1 MRENELCIYARE
13 QQIELLQNE
22 PLCDHTTFRIG
33 GPASFFAVVEGSR
46 LAGLIEKVKALEIP
60 FFVIGN
66 GSNLL
71 VSDAGYPGL
80 VIKIAETPIRMLDD
94 CTLEVSAGTPLS
106 RLAMAAANAGLTGLE
121 FAHGIPGTVGGA
133 VMMNAGAYDGQI
145 SDVLVSSF
153 CYADESETFF
163 RLEKAEHA
171 FAYRHSSYMDHPG
184 RIVTS
189 AVFRLKPGDK
199 DAIREKMSDLNARR
213 RAKQPLEYPS
223 AGSTFKRPE
232 GHFAG
237 KLIED
242 CGLKGYRIGGAQVSE
257 KHAGFVIN
265 AGGATCTD
273 VLNLMEYIEKT
284 VFETFGVKLEREVR
298 VIGC

>member
-1 MRENELCIYARE
+1 MRELELIAFAKE
-13 QQIELLQNE
+13 NQIAVLQNE
-22 PLCDHTTFRIG
+22 PMREHTTFRIG
-33 GPASFFAVVEGSR
+33 GPAKLFATVNEEQLALLIRKAEELYIPYIVV
-46 LAGLIEKVKALEIP
+46 
-60 FFVIGN
+60 GN

-80 VIKIAETPIRMLDD
+80 IIKIADAPVRMLDS
-94 CTLEVSAGTPLS
+94 CTLEASAGTSLA
-106 RLAMAAANAGLTGLE
+106 RLAVAAAEAGLTGLE

-145 SDVLVSSF
+145 SDVLVSSC
-153 CYADESETFF
+153 CYDGAEKQFLK
-163 RLEKAEHA
+163 LEKDAHL
-171 FAYRHSSYMDHPG
+171 FTYRHSSYMEHPC
-184 RIVTS
+184 RVVTS
-189 AVFRLKPGDK
+189 AIFRLQPGNK
-199 DAIREKMSDLNARR
+199 DVIRAKMSELNSRR
-213 RAKQPLEYPS
+213 REKQPLEFPS

-265 AGGATCTD
+265 AGGATCQD
-273 VLNLMEYIEKT
+273 VVQLMEYIEQQ
-284 VFETFGVKLEREVR
+284 VYQRFAIHLEREVR
-298 VIGC
+298 VIE

>member
-1 MRENELCIYARE
+1 MRELELIAFAKE
-13 QQIELLQNE
+13 NQIAVLQNE
-22 PLCDHTTFRIG
+22 PMREHTTFRIG
-33 GPASFFAVVEGSR
+33 GPAKLFATVNEEQLALLIRKAEELYIPYIVV
-46 LAGLIEKVKALEIP
+46 
-60 FFVIGN
+60 GN

-80 VIKIAETPIRMLDD
+80 IIKIADAPVRMLAT
-94 CTLEVSAGTPLS
+94 CTLEASAGTS
-106 RLAMAAANAGLTGLE
+106 FARLAVAAAEAGLTGLE

-145 SDVLVSSF
+145 SDVLVSSC
-153 CYADESETFF
+153 CYDGAERQFLK
-163 RLEKAEHA
+163 LEKDAHL
-171 FAYRHSSYMDHPG
+171 FTYRHSSYMEHPC
-184 RIVTS
+184 RVVTS
-189 AVFRLKPGDK
+189 AIFRLQPGNK
-199 DAIREKMSDLNARR
+199 DAIRAKMRELNSRR
-213 RAKQPLEYPS
+213 REKQPLEFPS

-265 AGGATCTD
+265 AGGATCQD
-273 VLNLMEYIEKT
+273 VVQLMEYIEQQ
-284 VFETFGVKLEREVR
+284 VYQRFAIRLEREVR
-298 VIGC
+298 VIE

>member
-1 MRENELCIYARE
+1 MRELELIAFAKE
-13 QQIELLQNE
+13 NQIAVLQNE
-22 PLCDHTTFRIG
+22 PMREHTTFRIG
-33 GPASFFAVVEGSR
+33 GPAKLFATVNEEQLALLIRKAEELYIPYIVV
-46 LAGLIEKVKALEIP
+46 
-60 FFVIGN
+60 GN

-80 VIKIAETPIRMLDD
+80 IIKIADAPVRMLDS
-94 CTLEVSAGTPLS
+94 CTLEASAGTSLA
-106 RLAMAAANAGLTGLE
+106 RLAVAAAEAGLTGLE

-145 SDVLVSSF
+145 SDVLVSSC
-153 CYADESETFF
+153 CYDGAERQFLK
-163 RLEKAEHA
+163 LEKDAHL
-171 FAYRHSSYMDHPG
+171 FTYRHSSYMEHPC
-184 RIVTS
+184 RVVTS
-189 AVFRLKPGDK
+189 AIFRLQPGNK
-199 DAIREKMSDLNARR
+199 DAIRAKMSELNSRR
-213 RAKQPLEYPS
+213 REKQPLEFPS

-265 AGGATCTD
+265 AGGATCQD
-273 VLNLMEYIEKT
+273 VVQLMEYIEQQ
-284 VFETFGVKLEREVR
+284 VYQRFAIRLEREVR
-298 VIGC
+298 VIE

>member
-1 MRENELCIYARE
+1 MRELELIAFAKE
-13 QQIELLQNE
+13 NQIAVLQNE
-22 PLCDHTTFRIG
+22 PMREHTTFRIG
-33 GPASFFAVVEGSR
+33 GPAKLFATVNEEQLALLIRKAEELYIPYIVV
-46 LAGLIEKVKALEIP
+46 
-60 FFVIGN
+60 GN

-80 VIKIAETPIRMLDD
+80 IIKIADAPVRMLDT
-94 CTLEVSAGTPLS
+94 CTLEASAGTSLA
-106 RLAMAAANAGLTGLE
+106 RLAVDAAEAGLTGLE

-145 SDVLVSSF
+145 SDVLVSSC
-153 CYADESETFF
+153 CYDGAERQFLK
-163 RLEKAEHA
+163 LEKDAHL
-171 FAYRHSSYMDHPG
+171 FTYRHSSYMEHPC
-184 RIVTS
+184 RVVTS
-189 AVFRLKPGDK
+189 AIFRLQPGNK
-199 DAIREKMSDLNARR
+199 DAIRAKMSELNSRR
-213 RAKQPLEYPS
+213 REKQPLEFPS

-265 AGGATCTD
+265 AGGATCQD
-273 VLNLMEYIEKT
+273 VVQLMEYIEQQ
-284 VFETFGVKLEREVR
+284 VYQRFAIRLEREVR
-298 VIGC
+298 VIE

>member
-1 MRENELCIYARE
+1 MRELELIAFAKE
-13 QQIELLQNE
+13 NQIAVLQNE
-22 PLCDHTTFRIG
+22 PMREHTTFRIG
-33 GPASFFAVVEGSR
+33 GPAKLFATVNEEQLALLIRKAEELYIPYIVV
-46 LAGLIEKVKALEIP
+46 
-60 FFVIGN
+60 GN

-80 VIKIAETPIRMLDD
+80 IIKIADAPVRMLDS
-94 CTLEVSAGTPLS
+94 CTLEASAGTSLA
-106 RLAMAAANAGLTGLE
+106 RLAVAAAEAGLTGLE

-145 SDVLVSSF
+145 SDVLVSSC
-153 CYADESETFF
+153 CYDGAERQFLK
-163 RLEKAEHA
+163 LEKDAHL
-171 FAYRHSSYMDHPG
+171 FTYRHSSYMEHPC
-184 RIVTS
+184 RVVTS
-189 AVFRLKPGDK
+189 AIFRLQPGNK
-199 DAIREKMSDLNARR
+199 EAIRAKMSELNSRR
-213 RAKQPLEYPS
+213 REKQPLEFPS

-265 AGGATCTD
+265 AGGATCQD
-273 VLNLMEYIEKT
+273 VVQLMEYIEQQ
-284 VFETFGVKLEREVR
+284 VYQRFAIRLEREVR
-298 VIGC
+298 VIE

>member
-1 MRENELCIYARE
+1 MRELELITFAHDK
-13 QQIELLQNE
+13 QINLLKNE
-22 PLCDHTTFRIG
+22 PMCDHTTFRIG
-33 GPASFFAVVEGSR
+33 GPAKYFSTVGGNQMA
-46 LAGLIEKVKALEIP
+46 LLLEKAKELDIP
-60 FFVIGN
+60 CVVIGN

-71 VSDAGYPGL
+71 VSDSGFPGL
-80 VIKIAETPIRMLDD
+80 VIKIAEAPIRMLNDQ
-94 CTLEVSAGTPLS
+94 TIEVSAGTPLA
-106 RLAMAAANAGLTGLE
+106 RLAVAAAEAGLTGLE

-133 VMMNAGAYDGQI
+133 VMMNAGAYDSQI

-153 CYADESETFF
+153 CYDCESKSFR
-163 RLEKAEHA
+163 RLEKEDHR
-171 FAYRHSSYMDHPG
+171 FDYRHSSYMEHPE

-189 AVFRLKPGDK
+189 AVFTLQPGDK
-199 DAIREKMSDLNARR
+199 GAIRAKMSDLNARR

-242 CGLKGYRIGGAQVSE
+242 CGLKGFSIGGAQVSE

-265 AGGATCTD
+265 AGGATCED
-273 VLNLMEYIEKT
+273 VLRLMEYIEEQ
-284 VFETFGVKLEREVR
+284 VYLRFGIRLEREVR
-298 VIGC
+298 VLE

>member
-1 MRENELCIYARE
+1 MRELELIAFAKE
-13 QQIELLQNE
+13 NQIAVLQNE
-22 PLCDHTTFRIG
+22 PMREHTTFRIG
-33 GPASFFAVVEGSR
+33 GPAKLFATVNEEQLALLIRKAEELYIPYIVV
-46 LAGLIEKVKALEIP
+46 
-60 FFVIGN
+60 GN

-80 VIKIAETPIRMLDD
+80 IIKIADAPVRMLDT
-94 CTLEVSAGTPLS
+94 CTLEASAGTSLA
-106 RLAMAAANAGLTGLE
+106 RLAVAAADAGLTGLE

-145 SDVLVSSF
+145 SDVLVSSC
-153 CYADESETFF
+153 CYDGAEKQFLK
-163 RLEKAEHA
+163 LEKDAHL
-171 FAYRHSSYMDHPG
+171 FTYRHSSYMEHPC
-184 RIVTS
+184 RVVTS
-189 AVFRLKPGDK
+189 AIFRLQPGNK
-199 DAIREKMSDLNARR
+199 DAIRAKMSELNSRR
-213 RAKQPLEYPS
+213 REKQPLEFPS

-265 AGGATCTD
+265 AGGATCQD
-273 VLNLMEYIEKT
+273 VVQLMEYIEQQ
-284 VFETFGVKLEREVR
+284 VYQRFAIRLEREVR
-298 VIGC
+298 VIE

>member
-1 MRENELCIYARE
+1 MHEMELIAFAHDK
-13 QQIELLQNE
+13 QINLQRNE
-22 PLCDHTTFRIG
+22 PMCDHTTFRIG
-33 GPASFFAVVEGSR
+33 GPASFFATVGGNQMA
-46 LAGLIEKVKALEIP
+46 LLIEKAKELDIP
-60 FFVIGN
+60 CVVIGN

-80 VIKIAETPIRMLDD
+80 VLKVAEAPVRILDER
-94 CTLEVSAGTPLS
+94 TLEVSAGVPLA
-106 RLAMAAANAGLTGLE
+106 RLAMAAADAGLAGLE

-153 CYADESETFF
+153 CYDSDKKEFC
-163 RLEKAEHA
+163 RLEKDEHA
-171 FAYRHSSYMDHPG
+171 FAYRHSSYMDHPQ

-189 AVFRLKPGDK
+189 AIFSLELGDK
-199 DAIREKMSDLNARR
+199 DAIRAKMSELNARR

-232 GHFAG
+232 GNFAG

-242 CGLKGYRIGGAQVSE
+242 CGLKGYQIGGAQVSE

-265 AGGATCTD
+265 VGGATCDD
-273 VLNLMEYIEKT
+273 VLKLMEYIEEQVYT
-284 VFETFGVKLEREVR
+284 RFGVRLEREVR
-298 VIGC
+298 VLG

>member
-1 MRENELCIYARE
+1 MRELELIAFAKE
-13 QQIELLQNE
+13 NQIAVLQNE
-22 PLCDHTTFRIG
+22 PMREHTTFRIG
-33 GPASFFAVVEGSR
+33 GPAKMFATVNEEQLALLIRKAEELYIPYIVV
-46 LAGLIEKVKALEIP
+46 
-60 FFVIGN
+60 GN

-80 VIKIAETPIRMLDD
+80 IIKIADAPVRMLDT
-94 CTLEVSAGTPLS
+94 CTLEASAGTSLA
-106 RLAMAAANAGLTGLE
+106 RLAVAAAEAGLTGLE

-145 SDVLVSSF
+145 SDVLVSSC
-153 CYADESETFF
+153 CYDGAEKQFLK
-163 RLEKAEHA
+163 LEKDAHL
-171 FAYRHSSYMDHPG
+171 FTYRHSSYMEHPC
-184 RIVTS
+184 RVVTS
-189 AVFRLKPGDK
+189 AIFRLQPGNK
-199 DAIREKMSDLNARR
+199 DAIRAKMSELNSRR
-213 RAKQPLEYPS
+213 REKQPLEFPS

-265 AGGATCTD
+265 AGGATCQD
-273 VLNLMEYIEKT
+273 VVQLMEYIEQQ
-284 VFETFGVKLEREVR
+284 VYQRFAIRLEREVR
-298 VIGC
+298 VIE

>member
-1 MRENELCIYARE
+1 MREFELITFARE
-13 QQIELLQNE
+13 MQIPVQENE
-22 PLCDHTTFRIG
+22 PMCDHTTFRIG
-33 GPASFFAVVEGSR
+33 GPAKMFATVDEAQTAVLIKKAMELDIPYIVV
-46 LAGLIEKVKALEIP
+46 
-60 FFVIGN
+60 GN

-80 VIKIAETPIRMLDD
+80 VMKIAETPVRFLDAV
-94 CTLEVSAGTPLS
+94 TIEVSAGTSLA
-106 RLAMAAANAGLTGLE
+106 RLATAAAEAGLTGLE

-145 SDVLVSSF
+145 SDVLVSSN
-153 CYADESETFF
+153 CYDSEARQFV
-163 RLEKAEHA
+163 RLEKEDHA
-171 FAYRHSSYMDHPG
+171 FAYRHSSYMEHPQ

-189 AVFRLKPGDK
+189 AVFVLKPGDK
-199 DAIREKMSDLNARR
+199 EAIRAKMRDLNSRR
-213 RAKQPLEYPS
+213 REKQPLEFPS

-265 AGGATCTD
+265 TGGATCED
-273 VLNLMEYIEKT
+273 VLHLMEYIEKQ
-284 VFETFGVKLEREVR
+284 VYQQFGVQLEREVR
-298 VIGC
+298 VIG

>member
-1 MRENELCIYARE
+1 MRELELITFAHDK
-13 QQIELLQNE
+13 QINLLKNE
-22 PLCDHTTFRIG
+22 PMCDHTTFRIG
-33 GPASFFAVVEGSR
+33 GPAKYFSTVGGNQMA
-46 LAGLIEKVKALEIP
+46 LLLEKAKELDIP
-60 FFVIGN
+60 CVVIGN

-71 VSDAGYPGL
+71 VSDSGFPGL
-80 VIKIAETPIRMLDD
+80 VIKIAEAPIRMLNDQ
-94 CTLEVSAGTPLS
+94 TIEVSAGTPLA
-106 RLAMAAANAGLTGLE
+106 RLAVAAAEAGLTGLE

-133 VMMNAGAYDGQI
+133 VMMNAGAYDSQI

-153 CYADESETFF
+153 CYDFESKSFR
-163 RLEKAEHA
+163 RLEKEDHG
-171 FAYRHSSYMDHPG
+171 FDYRHSSYMEHPE

-189 AVFRLKPGDK
+189 AVFTLQPGDK
-199 DAIREKMSDLNARR
+199 GAIRAKMSDLNARR

-242 CGLKGYRIGGAQVSE
+242 CGLKGFSIGGAQVSE

-265 AGGATCTD
+265 AGGATCED
-273 VLNLMEYIEKT
+273 VLRLMEYIEEQ
-284 VFETFGVKLEREVR
+284 VYLRFGIRLEREVR
-298 VIGC
+298 VLE

>member
-1 MRENELCIYARE
+1 MRELELIAFAKE
-13 QQIELLQNE
+13 NQIAVLQNE
-22 PLCDHTTFRIG
+22 PMREHTTFRIG
-33 GPASFFAVVEGSR
+33 GPAKLFATVNEEQLALLIRKAEELYIPYIVV
-46 LAGLIEKVKALEIP
+46 
-60 FFVIGN
+60 GN

-80 VIKIAETPIRMLDD
+80 IIKIADAPVRMLDT
-94 CTLEVSAGTPLS
+94 CTLEASAGTSLA
-106 RLAMAAANAGLTGLE
+106 RLAVAAADAGLTGLE

-145 SDVLVSSF
+145 SDVLVSSC
-153 CYADESETFF
+153 CYDGAERQFLK
-163 RLEKAEHA
+163 LEKDAHL
-171 FAYRHSSYMDHPG
+171 FTYRHSSYMEHPC
-184 RIVTS
+184 RVVTS
-189 AVFRLKPGDK
+189 AIFRLQPGNK
-199 DAIREKMSDLNARR
+199 DAIRAKMSELNSRR
-213 RAKQPLEYPS
+213 REKQPLEFPS

-265 AGGATCTD
+265 AGGATCQD
-273 VLNLMEYIEKT
+273 VVQLMEYIEQQ
-284 VFETFGVKLEREVR
+284 VYQRFAIRLEREVR
-298 VIGC
+298 VIE

>member
-1 MRENELCIYARE
+1 MRELELIAFAKE
-13 QQIELLQNE
+13 NQVAVLQNE
-22 PLCDHTTFRIG
+22 PMREHTTFRIG
-33 GPASFFAVVEGSR
+33 GPAKLFATVNEEQLALLIRKAEELYIPYIVV
-46 LAGLIEKVKALEIP
+46 
-60 FFVIGN
+60 GN

-80 VIKIAETPIRMLDD
+80 IIKIADAPVRMLDT
-94 CTLEVSAGTPLS
+94 CTLEASAGTSLA
-106 RLAMAAANAGLTGLE
+106 RLAVAAAEAGLTGLE

-145 SDVLVSSF
+145 SDVLVSSC
-153 CYADESETFF
+153 CYDGAEKQFLK
-163 RLEKAEHA
+163 LEKDAHL
-171 FAYRHSSYMDHPG
+171 FTYRHSSYMEHPC
-184 RIVTS
+184 RVVTS
-189 AVFRLKPGDK
+189 AIFRLQPGNK
-199 DAIREKMSDLNARR
+199 DAIRAKMSELNSRR
-213 RAKQPLEYPS
+213 REKQPLEFPS

-265 AGGATCTD
+265 AGGATCQD
-273 VLNLMEYIEKT
+273 VVQLMEYIEQQ
-284 VFETFGVKLEREVR
+284 VYQRFAIRLEREVR
-298 VIGC
+298 VIE

>member
-1 MRENELCIYARE
+1 MCELELIAFAKEN
-13 QQIELLQNE
+13 QIAVLQNE
-22 PLCDHTTFRIG
+22 PMREHTTFRIG
-33 GPASFFAVVEGSR
+33 GPAKLFATVNEEQLALLIRKAEELYIPYIVV
-46 LAGLIEKVKALEIP
+46 
-60 FFVIGN
+60 GN

-80 VIKIAETPIRMLDD
+80 IIKIADAPVRMLDT
-94 CTLEVSAGTPLS
+94 CTLEASAGTSLA
-106 RLAMAAANAGLTGLE
+106 RLAVAAADAGLTGLE

-145 SDVLVSSF
+145 SDVLVSSC
-153 CYADESETFF
+153 CYDGAERQFLK
-163 RLEKAEHA
+163 LEKDAHL
-171 FAYRHSSYMDHPG
+171 FTYRHSSYMEHPC
-184 RIVTS
+184 RVVTS
-189 AVFRLKPGDK
+189 AIFRLQPGNK
-199 DAIREKMSDLNARR
+199 DAIRAKMSELNSRR
-213 RAKQPLEYPS
+213 REKQPLEFPS

-265 AGGATCTD
+265 AGGATCQD
-273 VLNLMEYIEKT
+273 VVQLMEYIEQQ
-284 VFETFGVKLEREVR
+284 VYQRFAIRLEREVR
-298 VIGC
+298 VIE

>member
-1 MRENELCIYARE
+1 MRELELIAFAKE
-13 QQIELLQNE
+13 NQIAVLQNE
-22 PLCDHTTFRIG
+22 PMREHTTFRIG
-33 GPASFFAVVEGSR
+33 GPAKLFATVNEEQLALLIRKAEELYIPYIVV
-46 LAGLIEKVKALEIP
+46 
-60 FFVIGN
+60 GN

-80 VIKIAETPIRMLDD
+80 IIKIADAPVRMLDT
-94 CTLEVSAGTPLS
+94 CTLEASAGTSLA
-106 RLAMAAANAGLTGLE
+106 RLAVAAADAGLTGLE

-145 SDVLVSSF
+145 SDVLVSSY
-153 CYADESETFF
+153 CYDGAERQFLK
-163 RLEKAEHA
+163 LEKDAHL
-171 FAYRHSSYMDHPG
+171 FTYRHSSYMEHPC
-184 RIVTS
+184 RVVTS
-189 AVFRLKPGDK
+189 AIFRLQPGNK
-199 DAIREKMSDLNARR
+199 DAIRAKMSELNSRR
-213 RAKQPLEYPS
+213 REKQPLEFPS

-265 AGGATCTD
+265 AGGATCQD
-273 VLNLMEYIEKT
+273 VVQLMEYIEQQ
-284 VFETFGVKLEREVR
+284 VYQRFAIRLEREVR
-298 VIGC
+298 VIE

>member
-1 MRENELCIYARE
+1 MRELELIAFAKE
-13 QQIELLQNE
+13 NQIAVLQNE
-22 PLCDHTTFRIG
+22 PMREHTTFRIG
-33 GPASFFAVVEGSR
+33 GPAKLFATVNEEQLALLIRKAEELYIPYIVV
-46 LAGLIEKVKALEIP
+46 
-60 FFVIGN
+60 GN

-80 VIKIAETPIRMLDD
+80 IIKIADAPVRMLDT
-94 CTLEVSAGTPLS
+94 CTLEASAGTSLA
-106 RLAMAAANAGLTGLE
+106 RLAVAAAEAGLTGLE

-145 SDVLVSSF
+145 SDVLVSSY
-153 CYADESETFF
+153 CYDGAERQFLK
-163 RLEKAEHA
+163 LEKDAHL
-171 FAYRHSSYMDHPG
+171 FTYRHSSYMEHPC
-184 RIVTS
+184 RVVTS
-189 AVFRLKPGDK
+189 AIFRLQPGNK
-199 DAIREKMSDLNARR
+199 DAIRAKMSELNSRR
-213 RAKQPLEYPS
+213 REKQPLEFPS

-265 AGGATCTD
+265 AGGATCQD
-273 VLNLMEYIEKT
+273 VVQLMEYIEQQ
-284 VFETFGVKLEREVR
+284 VYQRFAIRLEREVR
-298 VIGC
+298 VIE

>member
-1 MRENELCIYARE
+1 MRELELIAFAKE
-13 QQIELLQNE
+13 NQIAVLQNE
-22 PLCDHTTFRIG
+22 PMREHTTFRIG
-33 GPASFFAVVEGSR
+33 GPAKLFATVNEEQLALLIRKAEELYIPYIVV
-46 LAGLIEKVKALEIP
+46 
-60 FFVIGN
+60 GN

-80 VIKIAETPIRMLDD
+80 IIKIADAPVRMLDT
-94 CTLEVSAGTPLS
+94 CTLEASAGTSLA
-106 RLAMAAANAGLTGLE
+106 RLAVAAAEAGLTGLE

-145 SDVLVSSF
+145 SDVLVSSC
-153 CYADESETFF
+153 CYDGAEKQFLK
-163 RLEKAEHA
+163 LEKDAHL
-171 FAYRHSSYMDHPG
+171 FTYRHSSYMEHPC
-184 RIVTS
+184 RVVTS
-189 AVFRLKPGDK
+189 AIFRLQPGNK
-199 DAIREKMSDLNARR
+199 DAIRAKMSELNSRR
-213 RAKQPLEYPS
+213 REKQPLEFPS

-265 AGGATCTD
+265 AGGATCQD
-273 VLNLMEYIEKT
+273 VVQLMEYIEQQ
-284 VFETFGVKLEREVR
+284 VYQRFAIRLEREVR
-298 VIGC
+298 VIE

>member
-1 MRENELCIYARE
+1 MRELELIAFAKE
-13 QQIELLQNE
+13 NQIAVLQNE
-22 PLCDHTTFRIG
+22 PMREHTTFRIG
-33 GPASFFAVVEGSR
+33 GPAKLFATVNEEQLALLIRKAEELYIPYIVV
-46 LAGLIEKVKALEIP
+46 
-60 FFVIGN
+60 GN

-80 VIKIAETPIRMLDD
+80 IIKIADAPVRMLDS
-94 CTLEVSAGTPLS
+94 CTLEASAGTSLA
-106 RLAMAAANAGLTGLE
+106 RLAVAAADAGLTGLE

-145 SDVLVSSF
+145 SDVLVSSC
-153 CYADESETFF
+153 CYDGAERQFLK
-163 RLEKAEHA
+163 LEKDAHL
-171 FAYRHSSYMDHPG
+171 FTYRHSSYMEHPC
-184 RIVTS
+184 RVVTS
-189 AVFRLKPGDK
+189 AIFRLQPGNK
-199 DAIREKMSDLNARR
+199 DAIRVKMSELNSRR
-213 RAKQPLEYPS
+213 REKQPLEFPS

-265 AGGATCTD
+265 AGGATCQD
-273 VLNLMEYIEKT
+273 VVQLMEYIEQQ
-284 VFETFGVKLEREVR
+284 VYQRFAIRLEREVR
-298 VIGC
+298 VIE

>member
-1 MRENELCIYARE
+1 MRELELIAFAKE
-13 QQIELLQNE
+13 NQIAVLQNE
-22 PLCDHTTFRIG
+22 PMREHTTFRIG
-33 GPASFFAVVEGSR
+33 GPAKLFATVNEEQLALLIRKAEELYIPYIVV
-46 LAGLIEKVKALEIP
+46 
-60 FFVIGN
+60 GN

-80 VIKIAETPIRMLDD
+80 IIKIADAPVRMLDS
-94 CTLEVSAGTPLS
+94 CTLEASAGTSLA
-106 RLAMAAANAGLTGLE
+106 RLAVAAADAGLTGLE

-145 SDVLVSSF
+145 SDVLVSSC
-153 CYADESETFF
+153 CYDGAERQFLK
-163 RLEKAEHA
+163 LEKDAHL
-171 FAYRHSSYMDHPG
+171 FTYRHSSYMEHPC
-184 RIVTS
+184 RVVTS
-189 AVFRLKPGDK
+189 AIFRLQPGNK
-199 DAIREKMSDLNARR
+199 DAIRAKMSELNSRR
-213 RAKQPLEYPS
+213 REKQPLEFPS

-265 AGGATCTD
+265 AGGATCQD
-273 VLNLMEYIEKT
+273 VVQLMEYIEQQ
-284 VFETFGVKLEREVR
+284 VYQRFAIRLEREVR
-298 VIGC
+298 VIE

>member
-1 MRENELCIYARE
+1 MRELELIAFAKE
-13 QQIELLQNE
+13 NQIAVLQNE
-22 PLCDHTTFRIG
+22 PMREHTTFRIG
-33 GPASFFAVVEGSR
+33 GPAKLFATVNEEQLALLIRKAEELYIPYIVV
-46 LAGLIEKVKALEIP
+46 
-60 FFVIGN
+60 GN

-80 VIKIAETPIRMLDD
+80 IIKIADAPVRMLDT
-94 CTLEVSAGTPLS
+94 CTLEASAGTSLA
-106 RLAMAAANAGLTGLE
+106 RLAVAAAEAGLTGLE

-145 SDVLVSSF
+145 SDVLVPSC
-153 CYADESETFF
+153 CYDGAEKQFLK
-163 RLEKAEHA
+163 LEKDAHL
-171 FAYRHSSYMDHPG
+171 FTYRHSSYMEHPC
-184 RIVTS
+184 RVVTS
-189 AVFRLKPGDK
+189 AIFRLQPGNK
-199 DAIREKMSDLNARR
+199 DAIRAKMSELNSRR
-213 RAKQPLEYPS
+213 REKQPLEFPS

-265 AGGATCTD
+265 AGGATCQD
-273 VLNLMEYIEKT
+273 VVQLMEYIEQQ
-284 VFETFGVKLEREVR
+284 VYQRFAIRLEREVR
-298 VIGC
+298 VIE

>member
-1 MRENELCIYARE
+1 MRELELIAFAKE
-13 QQIELLQNE
+13 NQIAVLQNE
-22 PLCDHTTFRIG
+22 PMREHTTFRIG
-33 GPASFFAVVEGSR
+33 GPAKLFATVNEEQLALLIRKAEELYIPYIVV
-46 LAGLIEKVKALEIP
+46 
-60 FFVIGN
+60 GN

-80 VIKIAETPIRMLDD
+80 IIKIADAPVRMLDA
-94 CTLEVSAGTPLS
+94 CTLEASAGTSLA
-106 RLAMAAANAGLTGLE
+106 RLAVAAADAGLTGLE

-145 SDVLVSSF
+145 SDVLVSSC
-153 CYADESETFF
+153 CYDGAERQFLK
-163 RLEKAEHA
+163 LEKDAHL
-171 FAYRHSSYMDHPG
+171 FTYRHSSYMEHPC
-184 RIVTS
+184 RVVTS
-189 AVFRLKPGDK
+189 AIFRLQPGNK
-199 DAIREKMSDLNARR
+199 DAIRAKMSELNSRR
-213 RAKQPLEYPS
+213 REKQPLEFPS

-265 AGGATCTD
+265 AGGATCQD
-273 VLNLMEYIEKT
+273 VVQLMEYIEQQ
-284 VFETFGVKLEREVR
+284 VYQRFAIRLEREVR
-298 VIGC
+298 VIE

>member
-1 MRENELCIYARE
+1 MRELELIAFAKE
-13 QQIELLQNE
+13 NQIAVLQNE
-22 PLCDHTTFRIG
+22 PMREHTTFRIG
-33 GPASFFAVVEGSR
+33 GPAKLFATVNEEQLALLIRKAEELYIPYIVV
-46 LAGLIEKVKALEIP
+46 
-60 FFVIGN
+60 GN

-80 VIKIAETPIRMLDD
+80 IIKIADAPVRMLDS
-94 CTLEVSAGTPLS
+94 CTLEASAGTSLA
-106 RLAMAAANAGLTGLE
+106 RLAVAAAEAGLTGLE

-145 SDVLVSSF
+145 SDVLVSSC
-153 CYADESETFF
+153 CYDGAERQFLK
-163 RLEKAEHA
+163 LEKDAHL
-171 FAYRHSSYMDHPG
+171 FTYRHSSYMEHPC
-184 RIVTS
+184 RVVTS
-189 AVFRLKPGDK
+189 AIFRLQPGNK
-199 DAIREKMSDLNARR
+199 DAIRVKMSELNSRR
-213 RAKQPLEYPS
+213 REKQPLEFPS

-265 AGGATCTD
+265 AGGATCQD
-273 VLNLMEYIEKT
+273 VVQLMEYIEQQ
-284 VFETFGVKLEREVR
+284 VYQRFAIRLEREVR
-298 VIGC
+298 VIE

>member
-1 MRENELCIYARE
+1 MRELELIAFAKE
-13 QQIELLQNE
+13 NQIAVLQNE
-22 PLCDHTTFRIG
+22 PMREHTTFRIG
-33 GPASFFAVVEGSR
+33 GPAKLFATVNEEQLALLIRKAEELYIPYIVV
-46 LAGLIEKVKALEIP
+46 
-60 FFVIGN
+60 GN

-80 VIKIAETPIRMLDD
+80 IIKIADAPVRVLDT
-94 CTLEVSAGTPLS
+94 CTLEASAGTSLA
-106 RLAMAAANAGLTGLE
+106 RLAVAAAEAGLTGLE

-145 SDVLVSSF
+145 SDVLVSSC
-153 CYADESETFF
+153 CYDGAERQFLK
-163 RLEKAEHA
+163 LEKDAHL
-171 FAYRHSSYMDHPG
+171 FTYRHSSYMEHPC
-184 RIVTS
+184 RVVTS
-189 AVFRLKPGDK
+189 AIFRLQPGNK
-199 DAIREKMSDLNARR
+199 DAIRAKMSELNSRR
-213 RAKQPLEYPS
+213 REKQPLEFPS

-265 AGGATCTD
+265 AGGATCQD
-273 VLNLMEYIEKT
+273 VVQLMEYIEQQ
-284 VFETFGVKLEREVR
+284 VYQRFAIRLEREVR
-298 VIGC
+298 VIE

>member
-1 MRENELCIYARE
+1 MREFELMTFAHDK
-13 QQIELLQNE
+13 QVNLLRNE
-22 PLCDHTTFRIG
+22 PMCDHTTFRIG
-33 GPASFFAVVEGSR
+33 GPAKYFATVGGNQMA
-46 LAGLIEKVKALEIP
+46 LLMEKAKELDIP
-60 FFVIGN
+60 CVVIGN

-71 VSDAGYPGL
+71 VADAGFNGL
-80 VIKIAETPIRMLDD
+80 VLKIAETPVRVLDEW
-94 CTLEVSAGTPLS
+94 TLEASAGTPLA
-106 RLAMAAANAGLTGLE
+106 RLAVAAADAGLTGLE

-153 CYADESETFF
+153 CYDGASKNFR
-163 RLEKAEHA
+163 RLEKEEHA
-171 FAYRHSSYMDHPG
+171 FEYRHSSYMEHPD
-184 RIVTS
+184 RIITS
-189 AVFRLKPGDK
+189 AVFTLQPGEK
-199 DAIREKMSDLNARR
+199 NAIHAKMRELNARR

-232 GHFAG
+232 GLFAG

-265 AGGATCTD
+265 IGAATCED
-273 VLNLMEYIEKT
+273 VLHLMEYIEEQ
-284 VFETFGVKLEREVR
+284 VYLRFGVRLEREVR
-298 VIGC
+298 VLG

>member
-1 MRENELCIYARE
+1 MRD
-13 QQIELLQNE
+13 IELITFAHDKQINLLRNE
-22 PLCDHTTFRIG
+22 PMCDHTTFRIG
-33 GPASFFAVVEGSR
+33 GSAKYFATVGGSQMA
-46 LAGLIEKVKALEIP
+46 LLLEKANELDIP
-60 FFVIGN
+60 CVVIGN

-71 VSDAGYPGL
+71 VSDDGYPGL
-80 VIKIAETPIRMLDD
+80 IIKIAEAPIRMLDEQ
-94 CTLEVSAGTPLS
+94 TLEASAGTPLA
-106 RLAMAAANAGLTGLE
+106 RLAVAAADAGLTGLE

-153 CYADESETFF
+153 CYDGEAKAFR
-163 RLEKAEHA
+163 RLEKEEHR
-171 FAYRHSSYMDHPG
+171 FDYRYSSYMEHPD
-184 RIVTS
+184 RIITS
-189 AVFRLKPGDK
+189 AIFTLQQGDK
-199 DAIREKMSDLNARR
+199 EAIRAKMSDLNARR

-265 AGGATCTD
+265 AGGATCED
-273 VLNLMEYIEKT
+273 VVQLMEYIEEQ
-284 VFETFGVKLEREVR
+284 VYLRFGVRLEREVR
-298 VIGC
+298 LLG